1 MPSLF
6 VELVTA
12 VGLATDR
19 VGVAVGMLLAF
30 TVMLNVEVVAPSV
43 SVSCAVPELEKV
55 TPKGVLSVEEL
66 IFAPVKLQDTVVVGD
81 ILVMF

>member
-12 VGLATDR
+12 VGLATES
-19 VGVAVGMLLAF
+19 VGVAVGTLLAF
-30 TVMLNVEVVAPSV
+30 IVMLKVEMVVPSV

-55 TPKGVLSVEEL
+55 TPKGVLSVDEL
-66 IFAPVKLQDTVVVGD
+66 ILAPVKLHDTVVVGD